1 MKNEE
6 YFFEK
11 LDEQRLVDLQYLF
24 KQTFLVE
31 YSLEE
36 IKQKHIF
43 CPGEIKYIGFIAY
56 DKKTLEPSAFYG
68 VFPTEMN
75 FEGQK
80 VLAAQ
85 SGDTMTHPNHQKKG
99 LFIQLA
105 LMTYDLCKE
114 LNFSFVFGF
123 PNQNSHHG
131 FIKYLNFFE
140 KERLL
145 NFTLFENK
153 LEYNRF
159 TTKNKILSNFQK
171 DFSKKVFKNL
181 CKIGQPFENSN
192 NLNSK
197 LVFMCHDTNYFNQKK
212 STTKFLIELKGVN
225 VWLSINQNQLAIG
238 DIDTLDLKKLKI
250 ILKRLKTITMLVG
263 LRFLTFG
270 GSRNALLVQ
279 QMLKLGYSERESYQP
294 IFLNFD
300 SEINFD
306 QVSFLNADV
315 DVY

>member
-43 CPGEIKYIGFIAY
+43 CASEIKYIGFMAY
-56 DKKTLEPSAFYG
+56 HKNTHEPAAYYG
-68 VFPTEMN
+68 VFPSEMN
-75 FEGQK
+75 FRGQK
-80 VLAAQ
+80 IMAAQ

-105 LMTYDLCKE
+105 QLTYHLCKE

-181 CKIGQPFENSN
+181 CKIGKPFENSN

-238 DIDTLDLKKLKI
+238 DIDTLDLKKLKF

-270 GSRNALLVQ
+270 GSRNTLLVQ